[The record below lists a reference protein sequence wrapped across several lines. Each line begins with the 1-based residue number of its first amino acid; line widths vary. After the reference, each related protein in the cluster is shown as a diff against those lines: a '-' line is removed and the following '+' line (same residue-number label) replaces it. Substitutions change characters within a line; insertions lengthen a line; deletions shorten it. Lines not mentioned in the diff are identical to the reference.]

1 MHKAQPP
8 HWEKTLEPPHLGLC
22 EGIAGVSKA
31 ALEGGQ
37 ACLLR
42 KRPEASSPTP
52 VHPPPAAPAPGSRP
66 TFAAER
72 QAALQLH
79 QQPSALQGCSRLGS
93 PCPLPRPGLEAQ
105 PLWGCS
111 QHGQREPR
119 PGRSPGCL
127 LKLSLGQRAA
137 RAKAGVSV
145 EAYPALSWGAV
156 MPRTGQRRW
165 GWAAGG
171 GWTRGETGRRWG

>member
-1 MHKAQPP
+1 MPAAQAARGILSHACPP
-8 HWEKTLEPPHLGLC
+8 SSCCPG
-22 EGIAGVSKA
+22 S
-31 ALEGGQ
+31 GGQ
-37 ACLLR
+37 ARLCR
-42 KRPEASSPTP
+42 FERRAAS
-52 VHPPPAAPAPGSRP
+52 
-66 TFAAER
+66 
-72 QAALQLH
+72 QLC
-79 QQPSALQGCSRLGS
+79 QQPSGLQGCSRLGS
-93 PCPLPRPGLEAQ
+93 PCPPPGPGLEAQ
-105 PLWGCS
+105 PLWDCS
-111 QHGQREPR
+111 QHGQREPG

-156 MPRTGQRRW
+156 MPPTGQRRW